1 EPSPEADRRTLV
13 RRLFF
18 DLLGLPPT
26 PAEVESFVRDPSETA
41 YETLVD
47 RLLASPRHGER
58 WARHWLDVVHYGDTH
73 GFDKDKVRPNAW
85 PYRDYVVR
93 AFNEDRPYARFA
105 GEQLAGDVLYPDD
118 PDGIVATGFI
128 AAGPWDFVGHVEL
141 REGTLDK
148 DITRNL
154 DRDDMVSTAMST
166 FASVTAHCAR
176 CHDHK
181 FDPIPQEEYY
191 ALQAVF
197 AGVDR
202 ADRPYD
208 PDPDV
213 HRRRVRLDAERR
225 ALAMEQARLGEVV
238 RRLDDRELREMD
250 ERREGLRKELE
261 TLSGPVSRLP
271 SSSLGYHSSITDSPD
286 VTKWVQVDLGRSVP
300 LRRLILVPAHVEYG
314 GHPGPGFGFPRRF
327 RVEVSDDPGFSRRR
341 LLADHTGVDFPDPGD
356 TPVGIDARGETARYV
371 RVTATRL
378 WKRTGDWIFAL
389 SELVALSGGENVAE
403 GKDVTALDS
412 IESHPHW
419 ARQNLVDGFDS
430 RSSLRAPSSKLHNGY
445 HSAIEAGR
453 DVTKWV
459 QVDLGEERRIDG
471 VRLVPAMPT
480 DYPDTP
486 GFGFPV
492 RWRLDV
498 SNHPGFAERRTIFD
512 ATGRDFPNPGNRPP
526 VIWMRETGGIKPR
539 ARYVRVTASR
549 LWKRR
554 NDHVFALAELEV
566 HSQGENAARG
576 RPVSALDS
584 IDAGRWHRSYLV
596 DGLGSRGELAQV
608 SAALQEGGRREVL
621 EAQLAELEEARRR
634 RVDSLV
640 DEETTRAMRRVASRL
655 PEVDRE
661 IGALPPSHV
670 VYAAASDFKRQ
681 GNFTPARQPR
691 PIHVLL
697 RGKVHDK
704 GPPAAPGALSCLEGL
719 EHRFEVDGERE
730 APRRAAFARWL
741 TRPENG
747 LFWRSIV
754 NRVWHFHF
762 GRGIVDSPN
771 DFGRMGVLPTHPE
784 LLDWL
789 AVRFRDEG
797 GSFKKLHRLIVTS
810 SVYRQT
816 SAGRDAA
823 AKLDGGNRFL
833 WRMNRRRL
841 EAEAVRDSVLLVS
854 GAIDLKMGG
863 PAVRHFVFKDDHSP
877 VYDYSRFDPRDQS
890 GFRRSVYRFI
900 VRSVPDPFMECL
912 DSADPSILTP
922 KRNVTLTATQ
932 ALALLNNPFMVEQAR
947 RFADRLRRE
956 VSGDLSLQVTRAHEL
971 ALGRLPDREEEDILA
986 AHARRHGLENV
997 CRLLFNTNEFIFV
1010 D

>member
-1 EPSPEADRRTLV
+1 MQKKALIVLALLLGVGGIPPSGRLPARAPAGGAADEGLRLFEKRVAPLLEARCLGCHSAETRKGKLSLATRRKALEGGRRGRAVVPGDPGESLLMRMVAGDEPRMPKKGPPLRREDVEVLRRWIAAGAPWPDGRVLEDRREESRKARGRWWSFKPLREPAVPRRPSPWARTPIDLFVLEKLREAGLEPSPEADRRTLV

-18 DLLGLPPT
+18 DLLGLPPP
-26 PAEVESFVRDPSETA
+26 PAEVESFARDPSETA

-148 DITRNL
+148 GITRNL

-250 ERREGLRKELE
+250 ARREGLRKELE
-261 TLSGPVSRLP
+261 ALSGP
-271 SSSLGYHSSITDSPD
+271 
-286 VTKWVQVDLGRSVP
+286 
-300 LRRLILVPAHVEYG
+300 
-314 GHPGPGFGFPRRF
+314 
-327 RVEVSDDPGFSRRR
+327 
-341 LLADHTGVDFPDPGD
+341 
-356 TPVGIDARGETARYV
+356 
-371 RVTATRL
+371 
-378 WKRTGDWIFAL
+378 
-389 SELVALSGGENVAE
+389 
-403 GKDVTALDS
+403 
-412 IESHPHW
+412 
-419 ARQNLVDGFDS
+419 
-430 RSSLRAPSSKLHNGY
+430 
-445 HSAIEAGR
+445 GR
-453 DVTKWV
+453 D
-459 QVDLGEERRIDG
+459 
-471 VRLVPAMPT
+471 
-480 DYPDTP
+480 
-486 GFGFPV
+486 
-492 RWRLDV
+492 
-498 SNHPGFAERRTIFD
+498 
-512 ATGRDFPNPGNRPP
+512 
-526 VIWMRETGGIKPR
+526 
-539 ARYVRVTASR
+539 
-549 LWKRR
+549 
-554 NDHVFALAELEV
+554 
-566 HSQGENAARG
+566 
-576 RPVSALDS
+576 
-584 IDAGRWHRSYLV
+584 
-596 DGLGSRGELAQV
+596 
-608 SAALQEGGRREVL
+608 VL

-640 DEETTRAMRRVASRL
+640 DEETARAMRRVASRL
-655 PEVDRE
+655 PEVEGE
-661 IGALPPSHV
+661 IGALPPSRV

-681 GNFTPARQPR
+681 GNFTPPRQPR

-697 RGKVHDK
+697 RGKVRDK

-797 GSFKKLHRLIVTS
+797 GSLKKLHRLIVTS

-863 PAVRHFVFKDDHSP
+863 PAVRHFFFKDDHSP

-890 GFRRSVYRFI
+890 GFRRSVYRLI

-971 ALGRLPDREEEDILA
+971 ALGRLPDREEEAILA

-997 CRLLFNTNEFIFV
+997 CRLLFNANEFIFV